1 MVQGQGQT
9 SGQLQ
14 IIPQGV
20 TVIPGP
26 GQQLMQA
33 ALPGGQVQ
41 RFLFTPM
48 ASAATPTPSTGM
60 VRVTHTCLSSST
72 EFQMEWCVW
81 CKLITF
87 KFLYINSVLLYL
99 FIESLFVCFFFVPVS
114 PATTVPGQA
123 DSASIKSPA
132 LPTQQAVTPVQA
144 GTTPLATTAAP
155 ASASP
160 QSQLPHQTQAHMPT
174 QSPTPLQVKTQGGT
188 AQLKLQQSPQII
200 SMSGL
205 QQQVQVWL
213 KRPLD
218 HLLKQTRNFSCF
230 NGTNGHSD

>member
-1 MVQGQGQT
+1 MKKSTFRPLHDTCKRDCLIFKGPYSFRVCY
-9 SGQLQ
+9 LAFV
-14 IIPQGV
+14 GV
-20 TVIPGP
+20 V
-26 GQQLMQA
+26 
-33 ALPGGQVQ
+33 
-41 RFLFTPM
+41 
-48 ASAATPTPSTGM
+48 
-60 VRVTHTCLSSST
+60 
-72 EFQMEWCVW
+72 
-81 CKLITF
+81 
-87 KFLYINSVLLYL
+87 
-99 FIESLFVCFFFVPVS
+99 FFFSVS

-174 QSPTPLQVKTQGGT
+174 QSPTSLQVKTQGGT

-205 QQQVQVWL
+205 QQQVQV
-213 KRPLD
+213 
-218 HLLKQTRNFSCF
+218 
-230 NGTNGHSD
+230 